1 MSKRGFFGRIP
12 RRISEITFEKQT
24 QQIMHKIVI
33 EPARRTY
40 TFHKQKLIAQ
50 CHCGD
55 IIRYEKYNKVKG
67 NTKRDTFVAISV
79 TMDTDGHIG
88 YGDKNGTRKFK
99 FCHPIASGCLQII
112 KTGLLKNESQ

>member
-1 MSKRGFFGRIP
+1 
-12 RRISEITFEKQT
+12 
-24 QQIMHKIVI
+24 MHKIVI